1 MKLVEMKVKEGKH
14 VRTILFDNRGYLRYQ
29 LFEIKLVEM
38 KLKEGKHVRTILF
51 DDRGYMRYQFC
62 LS

>member
-1 MKLVEMKVKEGKH
+1 MSKL
-14 VRTILFDNRGYLRYQ
+14 TILFDNRGYLRYQ

>member
-1 MKLVEMKVKEGKH
+1 MKLVELKLKEGKHVRTILFDNRDYLRYQVFEVKLVEMKVMEGKH

-29 LFEIKLVEM
+29 
-38 KLKEGKHVRTILF
+38 
-51 DDRGYMRYQFC
+51 FC